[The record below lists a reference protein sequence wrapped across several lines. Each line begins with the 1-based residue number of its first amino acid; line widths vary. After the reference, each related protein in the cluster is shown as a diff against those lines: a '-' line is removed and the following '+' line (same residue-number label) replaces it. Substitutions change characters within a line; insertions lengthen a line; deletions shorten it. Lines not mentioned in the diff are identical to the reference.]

1 MSLFPAMKNLG
12 LAAPQVTGKGTF
24 KMKEA
29 APLSIDSKVGECVQ
43 FSYENEIVEGTVY
56 QKDVKFP
63 VGSYISIN
71 NQLIRVN

>member
-29 APLSIDSKVGECVQ
+29 APLSIDSKVGECVR
-43 FSYENEIVEGTVY
+43 FSYENEILAF
-56 QKDVKFP
+56 D
-63 VGSYISIN
+63 
-71 NQLIRVN
+71 